1 MQRIQ
6 VKLWGRHFFFFF
18 YWPDGDPQVQGN
30 ADTFR

>member
-6 VKLWGRHFFFFF
+6 VKLWGRHFFFF

>member
-6 VKLWGRHFFFFF
+6 VKLWGRHFF